1 MFVDV
6 DVLPE
11 VPVVVVVDILP
22 VVPVVP
28 VVLVV
33 PVVPVVFVEV
43 PDVPNILLNELSLV
57 LVVAVAILPSQ
68 TQVYLFKSNVNPL
81 EHAKQVL
88 ELTS

>member
-22 VVPVVP
+22 VVPVV
-28 VVLVV
+28 L
-33 PVVPVVFVEV
+33 VVPVVFVEV

>member
-11 VPVVVVVDILP
+11 VPVVVVVVDIL
-22 VVPVVP
+22 PVVP

-68 TQVYLFKSNVNPL
+68 TQVYLFKSNINPL

>member
-11 VPVVVVVDILP
+11 VPVVVVVVDIL
-22 VVPVVP
+22 PVVP

>member
-11 VPVVVVVDILP
+11 VPVVVVVVDIL
-22 VVPVVP
+22 P

-33 PVVPVVFVEV
+33 PVVPVIPVVFVEV
-43 PDVPNILLNELSLV
+43 PDVPNILLNELSPV

-68 TQVYLFKSNVNPL
+68 TQVYLFKSNINPL

>member
-11 VPVVVVVDILP
+11 VPVVVVVDIL
-22 VVPVVP
+22 PVVP